1 MPSLIP
7 VEIMQRFPIGQ
18 RLSLGILL
26 LALIAVR
33 PVWAAGGLA
42 CDLPTEFTTPAD
54 PLTHVADALAKKSSL
69 DILAIGSG
77 STVGDAGASGGPAL
91 AYHTPDGAFP
101 IKMMEALKTIR
112 PRINFQLTVKGGRNM
127 TAEAMLPV
135 LRQQLEDHHYDLVL
149 WQTGTVEAVR
159 GARPDL
165 LHAVLDEG
173 ADAVAEA
180 NADLVLIDPQF
191 SRFLRANADLNPYET
206 VFQQLSGDPGVTL
219 FHRLDLT
226 QLWVGNGQ
234 VDLERV
240 SRDQRDA
247 TISLLNTCLGEAL
260 ARYILTDNPDH

>member
-1 MPSLIP
+1 M
-7 VEIMQRFPIGQ
+7 Q
-18 RLSLGILL
+18 RLSLGVLL
-26 LALIAVR
+26 LALIAAH

-54 PLTHVADALAKKSSL
+54 PLTHVTAALSKKASL
-69 DILAIGSG
+69 DILALGSG
-77 STVGDAGASGGPAL
+77 STVGDPGASAGPAL
-91 AYHTPDGAFP
+91 AFHAPDGAFP
-101 IKMMEALKTIR
+101 IKMIDALKTMR
-112 PRINFQLTVKGGRNM
+112 PAINFQLTVKGGRNM
-127 TAEAMLPV
+127 TADAMLPV
-135 LRQQLEDHHYDLVL
+135 LRQELADHHYDLVL

-159 GARPDL
+159 GARTDL
-165 LHAVLDEG
+165 LHAVLEEG
-173 ADAVAEA
+173 ADAVADA

-191 SRFLRANADLNPYET
+191 SRFLRANADLSPYET
-206 VFQQLSGDPGVTL
+206 VFQQVSGDPGVTL

-260 ARYILTDNPDH
+260 ARYILAETPDH